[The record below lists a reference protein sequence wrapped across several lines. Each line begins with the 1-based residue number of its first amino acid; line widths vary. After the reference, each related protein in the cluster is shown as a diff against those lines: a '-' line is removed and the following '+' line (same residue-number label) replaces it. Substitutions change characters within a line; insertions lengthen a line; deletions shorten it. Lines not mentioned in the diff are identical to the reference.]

1 MGGQLFSE
9 AELYQKI
16 LHFAYEFGLGEGLND
31 EILSGSEPFET
42 LEAISRS
49 PFPVDFLN
57 EMISPS
63 PDAASAIED
72 VDCSGEGQTSFTS
85 MLNLSPRYSAENIV
99 ARALP
104 FAWHPAA
111 IYQILLKAAYIGMET
126 RSYKPLARFVE
137 AFDTPAVHHLLDECA
152 DEERLESIIAMA
164 ADIAE
169 YTGSK
174 KPVEEAIRFVCQ
186 FEDEELADYACEGLS
201 GVAYAAGKANLIY
214 RAIKASDLYGDNET
228 VKAFMEALY
237 QATRDPEI
245 GGIDIAREILD
256 LLGVAEAN
264 IENPQ
269 YARDFFQS
277 YAVNTEQIKEKLNTE
292 E

>member
-1 MGGQLFSE
+1 MDGQLFSE
-9 AELYQKI
+9 AELWEKI
-16 LHFAYEFGLGEGLND
+16 VHFSYEFHLDDKD
-31 EILSGSEPFET
+31 EILSGSELFEAFD
-42 LEAISRS
+42 AISRS
-49 PFPVDFLN
+49 ANSAEFLT
-57 EMISPS
+57 EMLSPA
-63 PDAASAIED
+63 PYAASAIEAA
-72 VDCSGEGQTSFTS
+72 EGKIMALF
-85 MLNLSPRYSAENIV
+85 NPRNEAAENIV
-99 ARALP
+99 ARAIS
-104 FAWHPAA
+104 FAQHPAA
-111 IYQILLKAAYIGMET
+111 IYQILLKAAYLGMET
-126 RSYKPLARFVE
+126 GSYKPLTRFME
-137 AFDTPAVHHLLDECA
+137 AFDVPAVHHLLEECA
-152 DEERLESIIAMA
+152 DEERLESIIGMA

-169 YTGSK
+169 YTGSR

-214 RAIKASDLYGDNET
+214 RAIRASDLYGDNET
-228 VKAFMEALY
+228 VKAFMEALF

-245 GGIDIAREILD
+245 EGIDTVREILD